1 MNGGTAIEGD
11 KPQMMEQKERR
22 DCRRG
27 GRTVSDRKR
36 RAAGLL
42 AGLPALCMELLFPAR
57 CPFCDAV
64 LGFSGPCAACEEKLR
79 TARRAPAAP
88 VPAQGHEMRFMDA
101 VYAPYFYESMVQNAI
116 LRMKFHGRPDL
127 ARPLAGRMAGALRE
141 AAPFARAEL
150 IVPVPSGRR
159 ELRRRGYD
167 VPLALARLLGAELR
181 VPVAQALCK
190 TRETTPQATLSGE
203 ARRRNLHGAFAVH
216 GAASVEGRHIVLVDD
231 VYTTGATLDACA
243 GALKAAGAASC
254 TGACIAAVR

>member
-167 VPLALARLLGAELR
+167 VRFAKRARQRRRQRFREKRAAATCTARL
-181 VPVAQALCK
+181 P
-190 TRETTPQATLSGE
+190 
-203 ARRRNLHGAFAVH
+203 
-216 GAASVEGRHIVLVDD
+216 
-231 VYTTGATLDACA
+231 
-243 GALKAAGAASC
+243 C
-254 TGACIAAVR
+254 TGRLRWRAGISYWWTTYTPRAPRWTHAPAR